1 MFQSAPDLIRA
12 LLPGS
17 EGATT
22 DLGVDPAE
30 PGDRLYRFEALE
42 LKELSH
48 RLDGVLW
55 PRESTGC
62 AETGSPEFPVV
73 LLEVQMH
80 PDPGFQHRLAAQS
93 YRFLQKHPRVAH
105 FELVVITPHQ
115 RHKLGPTRLPRQ
127 LQVFLARCTGSAWNP

>member
-1 MFQSAPDLIRA
+1 MAVGLPPPRSYLFAKERPQPVNTDRWYYRVFQSAPDLIRA

-17 EGATT
+17 ETGLSSE
-22 DLGVDPAE
+22 LGLDPAA

-42 LKELSH
+42 IKELSH

-55 PRESTGC
+55 PRETTGC

-80 PDPGFQHRLAAQS
+80 PDPGCHHRLAA
-93 YRFLQKHPRVAH
+93 
-105 FELVVITPHQ
+105 
-115 RHKLGPTRLPRQ
+115 LGRAGDHAP
-127 LQVFLARCTGSAWNP
+127 